1 MKLKL
6 FRDSIVCILV
16 YIVYN
21 PLLRRELH
29 SAISNVLKPAGHAS
43 NAPIN
48 APLPALPFFPI
59 ITTTTTSRPLR
70 APPRISLSTMDAST
84 DSSIDD
90 LAARTTVKDYGNIRY
105 VMACQP

>member
-1 MKLKL
+1 MKFFVTRVAPRSECGGAGTRFDCHPLWKNRAHSDVVAASLL
-6 FRDSIVCILV
+6 F
-16 YIVYN
+16 
-21 PLLRRELH
+21 
-29 SAISNVLKPAGHAS
+29 
-43 NAPIN
+43 
-48 APLPALPFFPI
+48 
-59 ITTTTTSRPLR
+59 TTTTTSRPLR